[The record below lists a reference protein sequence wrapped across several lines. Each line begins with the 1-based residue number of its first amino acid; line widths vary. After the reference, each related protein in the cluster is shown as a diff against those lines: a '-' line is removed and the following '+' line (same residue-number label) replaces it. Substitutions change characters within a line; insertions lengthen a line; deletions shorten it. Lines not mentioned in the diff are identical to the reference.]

1 MGVSIGIS
9 KEFVQ
14 AAASRTTTRL
24 LSALT
29 GCAIIDFSEQLV
41 VLLDQ
46 GVTGL
51 ELERPFIRRARL
63 REIAFMFVSNGQVVV
78 CRCVARIDLGR
89 SFPAIDRLAPE
100 PALRDRDA
108 EFDLLLRIRSR
119 VRLKRN
125 GSERDEAGGPAGRR
139 QCALEVASL

>member
-29 GCAIIDFSEQLV
+29 GRAIIDFSEQLV

-63 REIAFMFVSNGQVVV
+63 REIAFVFISNGQIVV
-78 CRCVARIDLGR
+78 CGRVARIDLSG
-89 SFPAIDRLAPE
+89 SFPAVNRLAPQ
-100 PALRDRDA
+100 PALRNRDS
-108 EFDLLLRIRSR
+108 ELDLLLR
-119 VRLKRN
+119 VR
-125 GSERDEAGGPAGRR
+125 
-139 QCALEVASL
+139 

>member
-1 MGVSIGIS
+1 MNPATSTRWKAATSNLGRIGVSIGIS

-29 GCAIIDFSEQLV
+29 GRAIIDFSEQLV

-46 GVTGL
+46 GVSGL

-63 REIAFMFVSNGQVVV
+63 REIAFMLIRNGQVVV
-78 CRCVARIDLGR
+78 GGRIARINLCR
-89 SFPAIDRLAPE
+89 SFPAVDRFAPE
-100 PALRDRDA
+100 SALRDGDA
-108 EFDLLLRIRSR
+108 ELYLLLRI
-119 VRLKRN
+119 
-125 GSERDEAGGPAGRR
+125 
-139 QCALEVASL
+139 